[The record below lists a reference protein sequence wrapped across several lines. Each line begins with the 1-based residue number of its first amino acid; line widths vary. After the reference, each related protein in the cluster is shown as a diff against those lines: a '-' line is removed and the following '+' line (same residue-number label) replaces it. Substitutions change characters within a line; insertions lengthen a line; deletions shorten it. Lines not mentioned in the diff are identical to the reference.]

1 MAPAPDRPAK
11 QLRLFVKPAA
21 ERQLRSGHPW
31 LYENG
36 IRDENRPG
44 KTGEFGVAYDTKNRF
59 LAIGLYDADS
69 PIRLRVL
76 HAGKP
81 QSLTP
86 KWWQTRLEESLRKR
100 EGMFDEQTTGFRWI
114 HGENDGWPGL
124 VLDRYGDTLV
134 LKVYTAAW
142 LPHLP
147 LVQDLV
153 WKRLH
158 PERLVLRSSRN
169 AAQHAPAAERNQSA
183 DGRVA
188 IGTPV
193 DGPVPFLETA
203 LKLQADVIRGQKT
216 GFFLDQREN
225 RRLVA
230 ELASERRVLNA
241 FSFSGAFSLYAARG
255 GARSVTDL
263 DISEHALSSSRDN
276 FNLNIAEQRISS
288 CPHETVKAD
297 AFDWLATHTGSAF
310 DLIILDPPSM
320 AKREAE
326 RAGALRAYSR
336 LAELALKQLRPRG
349 ILVACSCSA
358 HVSSRE
364 FFSTIRQAAARSGR
378 AWNELRTTGQPAD
391 HPTMFPEA
399 EYLKAIYLRFQ
410 Q

>member
-1 MAPAPDRPAK
+1 
-11 QLRLFVKPAA
+11 LFVKPAA

-36 IRDENRPG
+36 ILHQNRPG
-44 KTGEFGVAYDTKNRF
+44 TTGEFGVVYDQKDRF

-76 HAGKP
+76 HSGKP
-81 QSLTP
+81 QPLTP
-86 KWWQTRLEESLRKR
+86 EWWQARLEEPLKKR
-100 EGMFDEQTTGFRWI
+100 QGMFEDQTTGFRWI

-124 VLDRYGDTLV
+124 VLDRYGETLV

-142 LPHLP
+142 LSHLP
-147 LVQDLV
+147 SVQELV
-153 WKRLH
+153 WKRLC
-158 PERLVLRSSRN
+158 PERLVVRYSRK
-169 AAQHAPAAERNQSA
+169 ALHLTPAKEGNRPV
-183 DGRVA
+183 DGRVVL
-188 IGTPV
+188 GTRV
-193 DGPVPFLETA
+193 AGPVEFLETG
-203 LKLQADVIRGQKT
+203 LKLQADVVRGQKT

-225 RRLVA
+225 RRLVG
-230 ELASERRVLNA
+230 ELAPNRHVLNA

-255 GARSVTDL
+255 GAKAVTDL
-263 DISEHALSSSRDN
+263 DISEHALSSSREH
-276 FNLNIAEQRISS
+276 FKLNSAEQRIRS

-297 AFDWLATHTGSAF
+297 AFDWLAEHTQSRF
-310 DLIILDPPSM
+310 DLIILDPPSL
-320 AKREAE
+320 AKKEAE

-358 HVSSRE
+358 HVSSKE
-364 FFSTIRQAAARSGR
+364 FFSAVRQVAALSRRG
-378 AWNELRTTGQPAD
+378 WTELRTTGQPAD
-391 HPTMFPEA
+391 HPATFPEA